1 MTKTKNLILEV
12 IETPLTTARSEGKSR
27 TAKEGNGRKGG
38 KDLQPSNWMSFGTS
52 IISFSQSTSETKGTA
67 QDLALRH

>member
-38 KDLQPSNWMSFGTS
+38 RIFNQVTGCH
-52 IISFSQSTSETKGTA
+52 
-67 QDLALRH
+67 LAHPL